1 MKFCLTIVAHI
12 NNIYIAHHVTP
23 MVETS
28 SLYAHLAL
36 RPTEQGNAILMRNT
50 IALPMYTG
58 HKWSNYFGF

>member
-1 MKFCLTIVAHI
+1 
-12 NNIYIAHHVTP
+12 

-36 RPTEQGNAILMRNT
+36 RPTEQGNATLMHNT

-58 HKWSNYFGF
+58 HK